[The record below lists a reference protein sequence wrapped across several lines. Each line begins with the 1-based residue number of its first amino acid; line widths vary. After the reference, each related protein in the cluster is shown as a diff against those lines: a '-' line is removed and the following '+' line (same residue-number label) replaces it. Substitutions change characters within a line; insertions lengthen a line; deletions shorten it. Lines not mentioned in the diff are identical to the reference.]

1 MAYVSI
7 RRYEGII
14 DFDEVVRRAAEGFVP
29 IISGTPGYIAYHII
43 DAGGGVAA
51 SISIFESQAGAEEST
66 RRAAAWVKENLAQLI
81 PNPPQV
87 TAGEARVSH
96 QK

>member
-14 DFDEVVRRAAEGFVP
+14 NIEEVAQRAKEGFVP
-29 IISGTPGYIAYHII
+29 IISATPGFIAYHII
-43 DAGGGVAA
+43 DAGDGVAA
-51 SISIFESQAGAEEST
+51 SISIFENQAGAEEST
-66 RRAAAWVKENLAQLI
+66 RRAATWVKENLAQFI